1 MRLSHRALDLLIISG
16 VLLLPAAARAQSFE
30 KGAIAGAVTDIS
42 GAFVPGVTVEAA
54 SPALIERV
62 RSVSSDAQGQYKI
75 INLRPG
81 TYTVTFS
88 LEGFSTVKR
97 SGLALTAGTTLPVNV
112 EMHVGNVQ
120 ETITVSA
127 ATPVVDVQNVRSQ
140 NVLSRETLD
149 AIPNAKNFQSLAS
162 LTLGAIVPF
171 QGGDVGGNMGETV
184 YCCQIHGGAVDGIT
198 TIDGLKTSSTYSTAS
213 AHRNNFNQM
222 MTQEMVMETG
232 GASAESESGGLNVHV
247 VQKDGGNEFHGAIA
261 GEYSGSGLQ
270 SDNLTPELVAR
281 GVTRTN
287 SVGHIYDAGFGI
299 GGPIAKDKVW
309 FYAAARGWGNKEFLG
324 GLYFNKTQS
333 TLFYTPDL
341 ARPAFHDNYVR
352 DVSGRVTWQATSKQ
366 KVSLAVSV
374 QDYCQCYSFINGLSS
389 PEATWDFHVNPN
401 ANYVLSWD
409 YPVTSKLLLQ
419 AATSVRQDRQWNG
432 VPAVTGNAHS
442 VLELTTGMMYGS
454 TFTGYGTEIDY
465 GDVGDQT
472 AFQTRASASYIT
484 GSHAFKV
491 GMQSMTGRAGRER
504 MRPLYDTQ
512 YFFYNQVPVA
522 LTEYASPFH
531 AVVRMKVDL
540 GLYAQDQWTIK
551 RLTINAG
558 LRFDYLNDYSPAQT
572 YPTTA
577 FTPAFDFPA
586 MYDIPNWKDLSP
598 RLGVAYDLRGDGKTA
613 IRVSVGRYPILETTN
628 LAQLNSPASAFAS
641 TTTRTWS
648 PPASDIAALNAT
660 GQITPNCDLANPAAN
675 GDCGPVANAAFGT
688 SVVTTH
694 YSPSVMQGWNVRP
707 STWQA
712 SVVVQQQVRPGIGV
726 WAGYY
731 RTRYTNILVTDN
743 QALQPSDFT
752 QYCVTAPASSQLPG
766 GGGYPVCGLY
776 DVNPAKF
783 GAVNNVVVDSSTLP
797 GGPWKQ
803 VYDGIEV
810 GTNARF
816 GKGGLLIGG
825 VSTGQTA
832 FDQCASRLVPT
843 QFCDFTMPWS
853 GQTQIKFTANYPLRW
868 GFQVA
873 GTYISLPGVTPA
885 NPAGT
890 VASSVTMAVANSQ
903 IAPAL
908 GRNLAACGTA
918 PTATCT
924 ATANVVLVPPYDA
937 PSFEDRH
944 NQVDVR
950 LSRLFAVGNM
960 RIQPRVDVY
969 NLFNS
974 ATVLGVVSQFGP
986 AYRFPYQIYD
996 GRLVKF
1002 GAEIRF

>member
-1 MRLSHRALDLLIISG
+1 VRIVHRAFRPLIISG

-30 KGAIAGAVTDIS
+30 SGAIAGAVKDTS
-42 GAFVPGVTVEAA
+42 GALVPGVTVEAA

-62 RSVSSDAQGQYKI
+62 RSATSDAQGQYKI
-75 INLRPG
+75 LDLRPG
-81 TYTVTFS
+81 IYSVSFR

-97 SGLALTAGTTLPVNV
+97 SDLSVAAGTTLPVNV
-112 EMHVGNVQ
+112 EMHLGSVQ

-140 NVLSRETLD
+140 NVLSRDTLD

-162 LTLGAIVPF
+162 LTVGAIVPF
-171 QGGDVGGNMGETV
+171 QGGDVGGNQGETV

-222 MTQEMVMETG
+222 MIQELVMETG

-261 GEYSGSGLQ
+261 GEYSGSALQ
-270 SDNLTPELVAR
+270 SDNLTPELKAR

-287 SVGHIYDAGFGI
+287 SVGHIYDTGIGI
-299 GGPIAKDKVW
+299 GGPIARDKLW

-324 GLYFNKTQS
+324 GLYFNRTQN
-333 TLFYTPDL
+333 TLFYTPDP

-352 DVSGRVTWQATSKQ
+352 DGSGRLTWQATAKQ
-366 KVSLAVSV
+366 KVSLAVSD

-389 PEATWDFHVNPN
+389 PEATWDFHVRPN
-401 ANYVLSWD
+401 TNYALSWD

-419 AATSVRQDRQWNG
+419 AATSVRHDRQWNG
-432 VPAVTGNAHS
+432 VPAATGNAHS
-442 VLELTTGMMYGS
+442 VLELTTGLMYGS

-472 AFQTRASASYIT
+472 AVQTRASASYDT

-491 GMQSMTGRAGRER
+491 GMQSMTGGAGRDH
-504 MRPLYDTQ
+504 MQPLYDTQ

-522 LTEYASPFH
+522 LAEYAAPFH
-531 AVVRMKVDL
+531 ASVRMKLDL

-551 RLTINAG
+551 RLTLNAG

-572 YPTTA
+572 YPATA

-586 MYDIPNWKDLSP
+586 MSDIPNWKDLSP
-598 RLGVAYDLRGDGKTA
+598 RVGAAFDVFGDGKTA
-613 IRVSVGRYPILETTN
+613 IKVAVGRYPILETTN

-648 PPASDIAALNAT
+648 PPASAIAALNAT
-660 GQITPNCDLANPAAN
+660 GQIMPDCNLANPAAN
-675 GDCGPVANAAFGT
+675 GDCGPVANSAFGT

-712 SVVVQQQVRPGIGV
+712 SLVLQQQLKPGIGV

-731 RTRYTNILVTDN
+731 RTWYTNILATDN
-743 QALQPSDFT
+743 QALQPSDVT
-752 QYCVTAPASSQLPG
+752 PYCVTAPASSQLPG

-776 DVNPAKF
+776 DVSPAKF
-783 GAVNNVVVDSSTLP
+783 GAINNVVVDSSTLR
-797 GGPWKQ
+797 GGPWRQ

-810 GTNARF
+810 GSNARF
-816 GKGGLLIGG
+816 RSGGMLTGG
-825 VSTGQTA
+825 VSTGRTA
-832 FDQCASRLVPT
+832 FNQCASRLVPT
-843 QFCDFTMPWS
+843 QFCDFTMPLAA
-853 GQTQIKFTANYPLRW
+853 QTQIKLTASYPLRW
-868 GFQVA
+868 GFEVA
-873 GTYISLPGVTPA
+873 GTYISLPGVTAA

-890 VASSVTMAVANSQ
+890 VASSVTMAVANAQ
-903 IAPAL
+903 IAPVL
-908 GRNLAACGTA
+908 GRNLAACGAATA
-918 PTATCT
+918 ATCT
-924 ATANVVLVPPYDA
+924 ATANVVLVAPYEA
-937 PSFEDRH
+937 STFENRH
-944 NQVDVR
+944 NQVDAR
-950 LSRLFAVGNM
+950 LSRVFAVGNI
-960 RIQPRVDVY
+960 RIQPRIDVY

-986 AYRFPYQIYD
+986 AYRFPYQVYD

-1002 GAEIRF
+1002 GAEVRF